1 MKALV
6 LFSGGLDSMIS
17 IKLLTSQGI
26 KVTAIHIDIGFSG
39 DEKKAEILRRRA
51 NEAGAE
57 FKIVDIR
64 NEYLREVLFTPKH
77 GYGKHFNPCIDCHGY
92 MFKTALAMMSAEG
105 ASFIATGEVIGQRP
119 MSQRRDAMAQVKNAA
134 GDEED
139 LILRPMSAQLMKPTK
154 PEREGWVD
162 RSKLLGIS
170 GRDRKR
176 QLALAK
182 EFGFSEFETPGG
194 GCLLT
199 IESFSNKIKDFVK
212 FDPDMTS
219 ADMQLLRIGRHL
231 RLANGTKMVIG
242 RDENDNAKLLA
253 LNNPK
258 FTQIKFDEGVVGA
271 TSLVD
276 AKFNESD
283 LEFAVRLALAYTKT
297 DKDAEVRARIG
308 DREICVKPF
317 ESTEPAQEVFVKEI

>member
-17 IKLLTSQGI
+17 IKLLTTQGI
-26 KVTAIHIDIGFSG
+26 EVTAIHIDIGFSG

-134 GDEED
+134 GDEDD
-139 LILRPMSAQLMKPTK
+139 LILRPMSARLMKPTK

-258 FTQIKFDEGVVGA
+258 FKQIKFNEGVVGA

-276 AKFNESD
+276 AKINEAD
-283 LEFAVRLALAYTKT
+283 LEFAVRLALAYTRA
-297 DKDAEVRARIG
+297 DKDTAVLARVG
-308 DREICVKPF
+308 EREICVKPF
-317 ESTEPAQEVFVKEI
+317 ESKEPAQEFFVN

>member
-1 MKALV
+1 
-6 LFSGGLDSMIS
+6 MIS
-17 IKLLTSQGI
+17 IKLLTDQGI
-26 KVTAIHIDIGFSG
+26 EVTAIHIDIGFSG

-134 GDEED
+134 GDEDD

-176 QLALAK
+176 QLALAN

-212 FDPDMTS
+212 FDQDMTS

-283 LEFAVRLALAYTKT
+283 LEFAVRLALAYTRA
-297 DKDAEVRARIG
+297 DKDTAVRARIG
-308 DREICVKPF
+308 EREICVKPF
-317 ESTEPAQEVFVKEI
+317 ESKEPAQEFFVN

>member
-1 MKALV
+1 
-6 LFSGGLDSMIS
+6 MIS
-17 IKLLTSQGI
+17 IKLLTGQGI
-26 KVTAIHIDIGFSG
+26 EVTAIHIDIGFSG

-119 MSQRRDAMAQVKNAA
+119 MSQRRDAMAKVKNAA
-134 GDEED
+134 GDEDD

-176 QLALAK
+176 QFALAK

-271 TSLVD
+271 TSLVE

-297 DKDAEVRARIG
+297 DKDAAVRARIG
-308 DREICVKPF
+308 EREICVKPF
-317 ESTEPAQEVFVKEI
+317 ESKEPAQEFFVN

>member
-1 MKALV
+1 
-6 LFSGGLDSMIS
+6 
-17 IKLLTSQGI
+17 
-26 KVTAIHIDIGFSG
+26 
-39 DEKKAEILRRRA
+39 
-51 NEAGAE
+51 
-57 FKIVDIR
+57 
-64 NEYLREVLFTPKH
+64 
-77 GYGKHFNPCIDCHGY
+77 
-92 MFKTALAMMSAEG
+92 MMSAEG

-134 GDEED
+134 GDEDD

-199 IESFSNKIKDFVK
+199 IESFSNKIKDFIK
-212 FDPDMTS
+212 FDPNMTS

-258 FTQIKFDEGVVGA
+258 FTQIKFDGDIVGA

-283 LEFAVRLALAYTKT
+283 LEFAVRLALAYTRA
-297 DKDAEVRARIG
+297 DKDAAVRTRVG
-308 DREICVKPF
+308 EREICVRPF
-317 ESTEPAQEVFVKEI
+317 ESKEPAQEFFVN